1 MHLYSSTFPQA
12 MTLWL
17 LRQSSSRTLVM
28 TSFDTLLLLYSSHRF
43 GMRHP
48 VGGAGNT
55 MHSRKSSCPAADWF
69 NLLCVQGSFLMV
81 SLLRSCFAFMS
92 ANRCWFCR
100 VQTRARSEMS
110 FVHQPCNSSFEMGDG
125 RCWFLG
131 STGDSV
137 ILRRMC
143 GQKTNWGLV
152 LMICACPCFLYL
164 TLQCRLDASFG
175 LGVRMVMT

>member
-1 MHLYSSTFPQA
+1 

-69 NLLCVQGSFLMV
+69 SELILHNLLCSRVIFYG

-110 FVHQPCNSSFEMGDG
+110 FVHQPCNSSFEMGHV

-131 STGDSV
+131 SAGDSV

-175 LGVRMVMT
+175 LGVRMAMT